1 MPGFDGRGPAGAGPL
16 TGGGRGF
23 CIAPVSR
30 RGVFPY
36 LSRRPRYSIYPLF
49 AFGRLGMG
57 LRRGRR
63 RGRSARWRSYRW
75 W

>member
-1 MPGFDGRGPAGAGPL
+1 MPGFDGTGPTGAGPL
-16 TGGGRGF
+16 TGRGRGF
-23 CIAPVSR
+23 CISPISR

-36 LSRRPRYSIYPLF
+36 FYRRPRYPFYPLF

-57 LRRGRR
+57 LRRGRG
-63 RGRSARWRSYRW
+63 RGGSARWRGYRW